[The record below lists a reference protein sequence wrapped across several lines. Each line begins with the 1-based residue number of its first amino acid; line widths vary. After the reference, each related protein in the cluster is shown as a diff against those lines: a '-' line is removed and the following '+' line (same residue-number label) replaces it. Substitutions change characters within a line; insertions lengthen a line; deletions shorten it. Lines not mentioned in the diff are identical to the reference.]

1 MVGLPRAD
9 AGVEGLGRHGDVE
22 ALRVDHARP
31 RRAVCWLGVL
41 LVAAPAI
48 GPGTRSRGRRH
59 SATGP
64 HRRDPIFRN
73 DADVAPAREDR
84 PGGWTRDQRHHVG
97 LRARRHDLLAA
108 RDALHARTR
117 APGHHPRH
125 VRQLPTQ
132 LWFPPIH
139 VQAPDAGMLLQEN
152 MGPLLEHGVRGHH
165 HARVGMRRAGYLRD
179 PVRHLPPP
187 APTPASH
194 DGVVGGEILQAGRTS
209 GYLSGSPQT
218 LPRDRR
224 RALAGGE
231 RLEHHRVH
239 RRRGVVHGAVHT
251 RHARR

>member
-139 VQAPDAGMLLQEN
+139 VQAPRRWDAPTGK
-152 MGPLLEHGVRGHH
+152 HGTTAGARSARASSCASGDAPRGV
-165 HARVGMRRAGYLRD
+165 HARPRST
-179 PVRHLPPP
+179 PP
-187 APTPASH
+187 SSSS
-194 DGVVGGEILQAGRTS
+194 D
-209 GYLSGSPQT
+209 
-218 LPRDRR
+218 
-224 RALAGGE
+224 
-231 RLEHHRVH
+231 
-239 RRRGVVHGAVHT
+239 T
-251 RHARR
+251 RFARWSRWR